1 MIEKDE
7 FRREYPLCLRK
18 GMALGSAKAYRR
30 ADRYFKDKF
39 FLHLLEKYGD
49 PPYLLR
55 FSIEEFLN
63 KVY

>member
-1 MIEKDE
+1 
-7 FRREYPLCLRK
+7 
-18 GMALGSAKAYRR
+18 MALGSAKAYRR
-30 ADRYFKDKF
+30 ADRYFKDKV

-55 FSIEEFLN
+55 FSIEDFLT